1 MSLKITASK
10 CQLRVC
16 DNLSK
21 SLKSILLFIALL
33 NEDLV
38 EFTTLRCETTTT
50 VLTWFDFSVVFLLRV
65 SFTLTGETRFS
76 QSLLLTFVSGGLTRI
91 SDSSLGRASGWG
103 TMTKSH
109 SLNSQRLWD
118 FFIMIVWIAV
128 ESIYADTKVNLQ
140 QASKPALFFSVL
152 QSSANYYFPVSFILS
167 KIFVSGHFIVILHN
181 NFLSIFFS
189 DGGLRDNIWPFS
201 QNYMYIL

>member
-1 MSLKITASK
+1 MIICLNHQSL
-10 CQLRVC
+10 
-16 DNLSK
+16 
-21 SLKSILLFIALL
+21 SILLFIALL

-50 VLTWFDFSVVFLLRV
+50 VLTWFDVSVVFLLRV

-91 SDSSLGRASGWG
+91 SDSCLGRASGWG

-128 ESIYADTKVNLQ
+128 ESICRHKGELPTSLQ
-140 QASKPALFFSVL
+140 TCTFFLNAPQCCNPPQTIILF
-152 QSSANYYFPVSFILS
+152 YPVKDICFWRFYSHLTQQFCQHI
-167 KIFVSGHFIVILHN
+167 
-181 NFLSIFFS
+181 FS
-189 DGGLRDNIWPFS
+189 DRGLKCNCV
-201 QNYMYIL
+201 LL